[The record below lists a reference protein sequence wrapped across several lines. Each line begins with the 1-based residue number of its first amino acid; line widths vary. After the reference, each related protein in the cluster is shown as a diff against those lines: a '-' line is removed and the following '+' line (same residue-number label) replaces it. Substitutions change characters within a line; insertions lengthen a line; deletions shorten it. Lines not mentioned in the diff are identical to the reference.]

1 MASRIY
7 FKFVLWQ
14 QHNVYII
21 IVYVSPKWSWII
33 LNNTYKRQIFGCV
46 SFYEFLKQNWEYL
59 LYSLTNYIWLRIN
72 TD

>member
-21 IVYVSPKWSWII
+21 IGYISPKWSWII

-46 SFYEFLKQNWEYL
+46 SFYVLLKQNWEYL
-59 LYSLTNYIWLRIN
+59 LYPLTNHIWLRIN